1 MLQGKKIIA
10 IGERDGIPGPIIAE
24 CLQSAG
30 FEVVYQVT
38 ECFV

>member
-10 IGERDGIPGPIIAE
+10 FGERDGIQGPVITE
-24 CLQSAG
+24 CLQAAG
-30 FEVVYQVT
+30 AEIVYEVT